1 MSRIVR
7 FEQFLPVEK
16 SKFLAAVER
25 AGLEPAQFEVSRME
39 ISPPL
44 MPGNVTALVTVK
56 LAASAIACS
65 YEDAPA
71 SSWVAAF
78 VDDLDAGRF
87 GAPGEAGARRQA

>member
-1 MSRIVR
+1 MSRVVNI
-7 FEQFLPVEK
+7 EQFQPVEQTR
-16 SKFLAAVER
+16 FLAAVEA
-25 AGLEPAQFEVSRME
+25 AGLNPARFDVAKME

-71 SSWVAAF
+71 SSWIAAF
-78 VDDLDAGRF
+78 VDDLAAGRF
-87 GAPGEAGARRQA
+87 GLSRGGTRRPA